1 MLIQM
6 HLASL
11 KGETLTLKDIWRVGT
26 KEKKLILA

>member
-1 MLIQM
+1 M

-11 KGETLTLKDIWRVGT
+11 KGETLTLKDIRKVGT